1 MKRKR
6 YKRFRAH
13 LEVGTLKGRFR
24 WSTKLSISS
33 VKLKIS
39 SWIRKANYKRAIAV
53 KVACQFSK
61 LTRKIIHFA
70 SNPSWI
76 NLILDLWSFRR
87 ANRPPIKSSV
97 YLDHKI
103 KVHLS
108 TTVRWTPQLILK
120 RVKAR
125 NKLTK
130 MIAIRARMKN
140 LFFSLIRHSHGYP
153 RKSQENLKI

>member
-13 LEVGTLKGRFR
+13 LEVGTLKGRSR

-39 SWIRKANYKRAIAV
+39 SWIRKANYKKAIAV

-97 YLDHKI
+97 FLDHKI
-103 KVHLS
+103 KVHVS
-108 TTVRWTPQLILK
+108 IVRWTPKSILK
-120 RVKAR
+120 RVKAL
-125 NKLTK
+125 NNLTK
-130 MIAIRARMKN
+130 KIAIWARMKN
-140 LFFSLIRHSHGYP
+140 LLFSLIRHSHGYP